1 MNFHVLTLFPEIPR
15 AFFETSIM
23 KKAVDKG
30 IIAYDLVNI
39 RDFAFD
45 KHKTCDDSPYG
56 GGAGMLML
64 PEPLNLGLKSVC
76 SKIKEEQ
83 GSKAKKRVIYV
94 TPSGKPFTQKLA
106 QDLSQEDNLIF
117 ICGRYEGI
125 DQRIIDTWV
134 DDEISIGDYVMSS
147 GELAATVI
155 IDAVY
160 RLVDGVISSDSL
172 SEESHTDG
180 LLEYPQYT
188 HPEVFCGK
196 KVPEVL
202 LSGHH
207 ENIRKWRL
215 RKRLEKTLR
224 VRPDM
229 IAKARE
235 NGQLSKEA
243 EKMIIDLRGNQ
254 GGLLQNA
261 TFIANILL
269 KNGKIV
275 SIFKSSIQ
283 IFLILIQNTIL
294 FSGVFFFMF
303 SRISN

>member
-15 AFFETSIM
+15 AFFENSIM
-23 KKAVDKG
+23 AKAVEKG

-45 KHKTCDDSPYG
+45 KHKTCDDNPYG

-64 PEPLNLGLKSVC
+64 PEPLSLALKSVC
-76 SKIKEEQ
+76 RNINAEAKER
-83 GSKAKKRVIYV
+83 GVKPKKRVIYV

-106 QDLSQEDNLIF
+106 QDLSQESDLVF

-125 DQRIIDTWV
+125 DQRIIDSWV

-160 RLVDGVISSDSL
+160 RLVDGVISSESL
-172 SEESHTDG
+172 EEESYTDG

-188 HPEVFCGK
+188 HPEVFDGM

-215 RKRLEKTLR
+215 KMRLAKTLR
-224 VRPDM
+224 VRPDLV
-229 IAKARE
+229 AKARE
-235 NGQLSKEA
+235 QGLLTKEA
-243 EKMIIDLRGNQ
+243 EKMIEEITNETGD
-254 GGLLQNA
+254 
-261 TFIANILL
+261 
-269 KNGKIV
+269 
-275 SIFKSSIQ
+275 
-283 IFLILIQNTIL
+283 
-294 FSGVFFFMF
+294 
-303 SRISN
+303 